1 MKSMIPVV
9 ITVIAIVLLA
19 GFFLSPIMDGI
30 GETADNITVDGDQ
43 NRFSI
48 LGDSLGLLVLISL
61 FIIAFVVIV
70 GVIRLV

>member
-9 ITVIAIVLLA
+9 ITVITIVLLA
-19 GFFLSPIMDGI
+19 GFFLSPVMDGI
-30 GETADNITVDGDQ
+30 GETADNITVDGDK

-61 FIIAFVVIV
+61 FIISFVVML
-70 GVIRLV
+70 GVIRSV